1 MKAKKYFLSKLLVAV
16 LVIGQYS
23 ATAIAEPIPQPTKG
37 EDGIYRHAWFL
48 ETFLDLKEDLGTAI
62 ENKKRLVIFI
72 EQRGCTYCKKVQTQ
86 LLVDPK
92 INAYI
97 RKHFEVL
104 QIDMWGSKEV
114 TDFDGEVTTEKK
126 LARKWRTIFT
136 PTIVFLPD
144 SLEKIKGKSGAEAAV
159 AVMPGAFGKGT
170 FLAMFEW
177 VQQRGYETGQHFQKF
192 VNDRYW
198 KKQGGRP
205 ANNYRKFENSD

>member
-1 MKAKKYFLSKLLVAV
+1 MNTKNYFIPKLLI
-16 LVIGQYS
+16 LVFTMGLFS
-23 ATAIAEPIPQPTKG
+23 ATAIAGPIPQPTKG
-37 EDGIYRHAWFL
+37 DDGIYRHAWFL
-48 ETFLDLKEDLGTAI
+48 ETFLDLTEDLGTAI
-62 ENKKRLVIFI
+62 ENGKRLVIFI
-72 EQRGCTYCKKVQTQ
+72 EQRGCIYCTKVQTQ

-97 RKHFEVL
+97 RKHFEIV

-126 LARKWRTIFT
+126 IARKWGSLFT

-144 SLEKIKGKSGAEAAV
+144 SLEKVKGKSGAQAAV

-177 VQQRGYETGQHFQKF
+177 IQKKRYETGEHFQKY

-205 ANNYRKFENSD
+205 VK

>member
-1 MKAKKYFLSKLLVAV
+1 MNAKKYFFPKFIIVVFA
-16 LVIGQYS
+16 IGFFS
-23 ATAIAEPIPQPTKG
+23 TMAIAEPIPQPTKG
-37 EDGIYRHAWFL
+37 EDGIYRHSWFL
-48 ETFLDLKEDLGTAI
+48 ETFLDLNEDLATAI

-72 EQRGCTYCKKVQTQ
+72 EQRGCTYCTKVQTE

-97 RKHFEVL
+97 RKHFEIV

-126 LARKWRTIFT
+126 LVRKWGSLFT

-144 SLEKIKGKSGAEAAV
+144 SLEKVKGKSGAQAAV

-170 FLAMFEW
+170 FLALFEW
-177 VQQRGYETGQHFQKF
+177 VQKKRYETGEHFQKY

-198 KKQGGRP
+198 KKHGGRP
-205 ANNYRKFENSD
+205 VK

>member
-1 MKAKKYFLSKLLVAV
+1 METKFYHFHKI
-16 LVIGQYS
+16 LVIVFTIGLFS
-23 ATAIAEPIPQPTKG
+23 ATANAEAIPQPTKG
-37 EDGIYRHAWFL
+37 EDGIYRHSWFL
-48 ETFLDLKEDLGTAI
+48 ETFLDLSEDLGTAI
-62 ENKKRLVIFI
+62 ENGKRLVIFI
-72 EQRGCTYCKKVQTQ
+72 EQRGCIYCKKVQTE

-97 RKHFEVL
+97 RKHFEVV

-126 LARKWRTIFT
+126 LARKWGSLFT
-136 PTIVFLPD
+136 PTIVFLPE
-144 SLEKIKGKSGAEAAV
+144 SLDKVKGKSGAQAAV

-177 VQQRGYETGQHFQKF
+177 VQKKRYETGQHFQKY

-198 KKQGGRP
+198 KKRGGRP
-205 ANNYRKFENSD
+205 VK